1 MKPKLVEVEWTDARS
16 VYDCIS
22 LKEAP
27 ARVQLVQRYTV
38 GYLIL
43 KDRER
48 VMVAGTY
55 DPRGRRR
62 RLHRHPPRVGQ
73 EHRRPRAVRD
83 HAGGQLAMAKKTAT
97 EQRLDDLCDKLDEW
111 GRRFE
116 AALEKHE
123 RSDTALF
130 TKHDERLTELER
142 EHWKFSGKTAL
153 LAFIL
158 TLLSSSVSAAI
169 VSRILR

>member
-55 DPRGRRR
+55 DPRDEHDEEGGADFTVI
-62 RLHRHPPRVGQ
+62 PRGWVKNIVDLGQ
-73 EHRRPRAVRD
+73 SA
-83 HAGGQLAMAKKTAT
+83 TAT
-97 EQRLDDLCDKLDEW
+97 TPED
-111 GRRFE
+111 
-116 AALEKHE
+116 
-123 RSDTALF
+123 S
-130 TKHDERLTELER
+130 
-142 EHWKFSGKTAL
+142 
-153 LAFIL
+153 
-158 TLLSSSVSAAI
+158 
-169 VSRILR
+169 